1 MTPYDSPLE
10 ECRLDD
16 FMFPQVHWMI
26 LFSFDP
32 GCQGRNTGALGVLQE
47 LAVLR
52 GLNLEEF
59 DVRVM
64 ATWTEE
70 GHGKMPTA
78 SPSV

>member
-1 MTPYDSPLE
+1 
-10 ECRLDD
+10 
-16 FMFPQVHWMI
+16 MI
-26 LFSFDP
+26 LLSFDP
-32 GCQGRNTGALGVLQE
+32 GQGCHGRNGCPWRLQE

-78 SPSV
+78 SPSD